1 MKKMMMNRLLIVT
14 ILAAAVSC
22 GPGVTLTKEDRKL
35 PDQYIGLDR
44 NDTTT
49 IAKLHWKE
57 YFRDTLLQGY
67 ISTALENNYSFR
79 IAMERVNIASNEIRV
94 ARGAYFPSAS
104 FGAGAGVERFGRYT
118 LDGIDMTGLP
128 DPYSDFSLGITFQ
141 WEVDI
146 WGKITKKKQAAMHRW
161 MASSEAVRLSQ
172 SYIIREVANNYF
184 RLIGLDYF
192 RNVIEEYIKDTEKS
206 CELTAELKNSG
217 EETQLAVDQFNA
229 RLYYLKGM
237 LLNNEAEIMATER
250 AMSLLM
256 GVLPQSID
264 RISFEEL
271 QEIQFRR
278 EIGVPVEL
286 LQYRP
291 DILIAES
298 ELMAAEC
305 DAEAAKKAF
314 FPTLSLAGG
323 GGFNA
328 FDAAFL
334 FTSPA
339 SLVFSLAAGLTAPI
353 FQSGRI
359 KANWENAKS
368 EQIIALN
375 NYFQTVLSA
384 YQEVVR
390 VVSELQF
397 TQEQQILKEN
407 EMQSYKDA
415 SENAMEL
422 FHLQYASYLEVL
434 SAEEKYFD
442 CRLDYMELQM
452 KYCRL
457 IVDLYR
463 SLGGGAIVIAE

>member
-1 MKKMMMNRLLIVT
+1 MKKMMMNRLFVVIL
-14 ILAAAVSC
+14 LAAAVSC

-35 PDQYIGLDR
+35 PDEYIGLDR

-67 ISTALENNYSFR
+67 INTALENNYSFR
-79 IAMERVNIASNEIRV
+79 IAMERVSIASNEIRA
-94 ARGAYFPSAS
+94 ARGAYFPSVS
-104 FGAGAGVERFGRYT
+104 FGAGTGLERFGRYT

-146 WGKITKKKQAAMHRW
+146 WGKITKKKQAALHRW
-161 MASSEAVRLSQ
+161 MASTEAVRLSQ
-172 SYIIREVANNYF
+172 SYIISELANNYF

-192 RNVIEEYIKDTEKS
+192 RNVIEEYIKDTEIS

-237 LLNNEAEIMATER
+237 LLNNEVEIMATER

-271 QEIQFRR
+271 QETRFRT

-298 ELMAAEC
+298 ELMAAKC

-339 SLVFSLAAGLTAPI
+339 SLVFNLAAGLTAPI

-384 YQEVVR
+384 YQEVVG
-390 VVSELQF
+390 VVSELQL
-397 TQEQQILKEN
+397 TQEQQTLKEN
-407 EMQSYKDA
+407 EMRSYKDA

-463 SLGGGAIVIAE
+463 SLGGGSIVIAE